1 MEKIVFGV
9 GGMTCAAC
17 SARIEKVLSRLDG
30 VESAEVNLTAERATV
45 VYDKT
50 KLSPGDIAASVE
62 KLGYKY
68 LKEQPSGE
76 KHKEKEIKQL
86 RNRFIIAAVF
96 AAPLLFIAMAPMI
109 PGLENILPG
118 FMSPDKSPLVYAVI
132 QLCLVIPIIIV
143 GRNFYIRGF
152 KAILSRSPNMDS
164 LIAVSTSV
172 AVLFSIYNVVL
183 IALGDAHAVH
193 SLYFESAGVII
204 ALILLGKTLEMLSR
218 GKTGDAIKKLMG
230 LSPKTATLLTEDG
243 EKQVSIDDVRPKDR
257 LLVRPG
263 EKIPVDGVVVSGAS
277 SADESMLTGES
288 LPVEKKQGDGVFAAT
303 INKTGL
309 LTIEATK
316 VGRDTA
322 LSQIIK
328 LVEDAGATKA
338 PIAKIADRVSGFFVP
353 VVSGIALLAAVLW
366 YIGTHNFEFAVRIFI
381 SVMVI
386 ACPCALGLAT
396 PTAIMVGTGLGADNG
411 ILIKSGEALETAH
424 KVDTVVFDKTGT
436 ITEGKPEVTD
446 IVTDMPQDRFLTLA
460 ASAEKGSEHPLSEAI
475 VKRAEKD
482 HLELLPIESFNSITG
497 GGIEVTLPGAA
508 VLIGNAA
515 LLDQRGIDTSPL
527 KAEADRLADEG
538 KTPMYMA
545 CDGRLAGLIA
555 VADVIKPTSEQ
566 AVAELKK
573 SGINVIMLTGD
584 NKKTAEAIGRAA
596 GVDRVISEVLP
607 GDKADVIKGLQQ
619 EGRRVLMAGD
629 GINDAPALMQ
639 ADIGIGI
646 GSGTDIAMES
656 SDIVLMHSDLMDI
669 PAALRLSHLTMR
681 NIKENLFW
689 AFGYNVLGIPVAA
702 GVLHLFGG
710 PLLNPMIA
718 AAAMSFSSVSVL
730 LNALRLKRAKI
741 KPSQK

>member
-366 YIGTHNFEFAVRIFI
+366 YIGTRDFEFAVRIFI

-545 CDGRLAGLIA
+545 CDGRRAGLIA

-573 SGINVIMLTGD
+573 SGINVFMLTGD

-741 KPSQK
+741 KPSPK